1 MTTTEL
7 LNAHNTY
14 AAAYAAWE
22 AAHPFDLMT
31 AMDRPTPPEQSIA
44 AQAGEMIAERGSLVA
59 AMAVA
64 LTDAMSRE
72 LPDDKRSV
80 YTELAIAAV
89 DSK

>member
-1 MTTTEL
+1 MTITEL
-7 LNAHNTY
+7 LSAHNEY
-14 AAAYAAWE
+14 AGTYAAWE
-22 AAHPFDLMT
+22 TAHPFDLMT
-31 AMDRPTPPEQSIA
+31 AMDRPNPPSQSIA

-80 YTELAIAAV
+80 YTELVIAAIE
-89 DSK
+89 K